1 MADDSS
7 RQATIIR
14 SVLLLF
20 TLMLTVMSGSW
31 NPGAA
36 APAAQSGPAL
46 DCRPLTEQRPELLPP
61 TATTAP
67 PAAGL
72 PAATLTS
79 VTIGYVPVSI
89 YAPIF
94 VAEALGYY
102 EEFGL
107 DVTLTA
113 NTGGSDLITLTA
125 AGNLD
130 ISAAGAGPAFWN
142 ANAQDLP
149 ITVIAPGHQEGS
161 PVATPLMISRA
172 ACESGAITSLADLV
186 GKRVSVNAP
195 GGTEF
200 WLGSALATAGLTI
213 DDVDEQF
220 LPFPDAVAALD
231 SGAIDAA
238 MIGEPLA
245 TQAELDGF
253 AVRLLPDFPVQ
264 GVQPTT
270 IIANDDFL
278 AANPDVATGFVA
290 AYLKASRVLSG
301 DGFKDPAVLA
311 IIGEYTGVPADLAR
325 LALQPVYQPNGQ
337 ISFATLAELQT
348 FFRGRDQLEYDT
360 DIDPASIADTQ
371 YVNGALALIGTAPVL
386 MPATPAAAPAATPVA
401 VTSSITAQ

>member
-1 MADDSS
+1 MAFDSPGPVSIS
-7 RQATIIR
+7 RRLI
-14 SVLLLF
+14 LLL
-20 TLMLTVMSGSW
+20 TLLVVTLSGGW
-31 NPGAA
+31 N
-36 APAAQSGPAL
+36 APSSAAAQSTPAL
-46 DCRPLTEQRPELLPP
+46 DCRPLTEQRPDLLPP
-61 TATTAP
+61 VATTSP
-67 PAAGL
+67 PAAG
-72 PAATLTS
+72 PVSGNLTP

-130 ISAAGAGPAFWN
+130 ISPAGAGPAFWN

-161 PVATPLMISRA
+161 PVATPMMISRA
-172 ACESGAITSLADLV
+172 ACESGTITSVADLS

-238 MIGEPLA
+238 MVGEPLA
-245 TQAELDGF
+245 TQAEMDGF

-278 AANPDVATGFVA
+278 AANPAVATGFVA
-290 AYLKASRVLSG
+290 AYLKASRALSG

-311 IIGEYTGVPADLAR
+311 IVEEYTGVPADLAR
-325 LALQPVYQPNGQ
+325 LALQPVYQPNGE
-337 ISFATLAELQT
+337 ISLASLAELQT

-360 DIDPASIADTQ
+360 DIDPATIVDTQ
-371 YVNGALALIGTAPVL
+371 YVNGALALIGTDPVL
-386 MPATPAAAPAATPVA
+386 MPATPAAAPGAITP
-401 VTSSITAQ
+401 SKSAQ

>member
-1 MADDSS
+1 MADDPSRPATSS
-7 RQATIIR
+7 RR
-14 SVLLLF
+14 LLLLF
-20 TLMLTVMSGSW
+20 ILLVTIISGGWS
-31 NPGAA
+31 PAA
-36 APAAQSGPAL
+36 AVAAQSAPAL
-46 DCRPLTEQRPELLPP
+46 DCRPLTEQRPDLLPP
-61 TATTAP
+61 ATTTAP
-67 PAAGL
+67 PAAGP
-72 PAATLTS
+72 PAAGLTP

-89 YAPIF
+89 YAPLF
-94 VAEALGYY
+94 VAKELGYY

-113 NTGGSDLITLTA
+113 NTGGSDLIALTA

-172 ACESGAITSLADLV
+172 ACESGAITSVADLA

-213 DDVDEQF
+213 DDVEEQF

-245 TQAELDGF
+245 TRAELDGF

-264 GVQPTT
+264 GIQPTT

-278 AANPDVATGFVA
+278 AANPAVATGFVA
-290 AYLKASRVLSG
+290 AYLKASRALSG

-311 IIGEYTGVPADLAR
+311 IVEEYTGVAADLAR
-325 LALQPVYQPNGQ
+325 LALQPVYQPNGE
-337 ISFATLAELQT
+337 ISFATLADLQT

-360 DIDPASIADTQ
+360 DIDPTSIADTR
-371 YVNGALALIGTAPVL
+371 YVDGALALVGTAPAL
-386 MPATPAAAPAATPVA
+386 MTATPAATPAAISPMT
-401 VTSSITAQ
+401 TAR

>member
-1 MADDSS
+1 MSAHPIESPS
-7 RQATIIR
+7 LTARLLLLT
-14 SVLLLF
+14 VLLLSVVG
-20 TLMLTVMSGSW
+20 LNVQAPAPS
-31 NPGAA
+31 AA
-36 APAAQSGPAL
+36 AQTAPTL

-61 TATTAP
+61 GMTTPPPPAGP
-67 PAAGL
+67 PAAS
-72 PAATLTS
+72 LTS
-79 VTIGYVPVSI
+79 VTIGYVPVSV
-89 YAPIF
+89 YAPLF
-94 VAEALGYY
+94 VAKELGYY

-107 DVTLTA
+107 DVTLTP
-113 NTGGSDLITLTA
+113 NTGGSDLIALTA

-142 ANAQDLP
+142 ANSQDLP

-172 ACESGAITSLADLV
+172 ACESGAITTVADLT

-213 DDVDEQF
+213 DDVSEQF
-220 LPFPDAVAALD
+220 LPFPEAIAALD

-278 AANPDVATGFVA
+278 VNHPDAATGFVA
-290 AYLKASRVLSG
+290 AYLKASRALSS

-311 IIGEYTGVPADLAR
+311 IIEQYTGVPADLVR
-325 LALQPVYQPNGQ
+325 LAMQPIYQPDGA
-337 ISFATLAELQT
+337 ISFDTLDQLQT
-348 FFRGRDQLEYDT
+348 FFRGRDQLQYDT
-360 DIDPASIADTQ
+360 DIDPATIADTS
-371 YVNGALALIGTAPVL
+371 YIDGALALVGPDSAILA
-386 MPATPAAAPAATPVA
+386 ATPASTPVSL
-401 VTSSITAQ
+401 VTIP

>member
-1 MADDSS
+1 MALDTARPASIG
-7 RQATIIR
+7 RR
-14 SVLLLF
+14 VLLLF
-20 TLMLTVMSGSW
+20 TLLVTAMSGGW
-31 NPGAA
+31 NTAAA
-36 APAAQSGPAL
+36 APVAQSTPAL
-46 DCRPLTEQRPELLPP
+46 DCRPLTEQRPDLLPP
-61 TATTAP
+61 ATSTAP
-67 PAAGL
+67 PAAGP
-72 PAATLTS
+72 PAADLTP

-89 YAPIF
+89 YAPLF
-94 VAEALGYY
+94 VAKELGYY
-102 EEFGL
+102 EELGL

-142 ANAQDLP
+142 ANAQGLP
-149 ITVIAPGHQEGS
+149 ITIIAPGHQEGS
-161 PVATPLMISRA
+161 PVATPLMISRT
-172 ACESGAITSLADLV
+172 ACESGAITSVADLA

-200 WLGSALATAGLTI
+200 WLGSALATAGLSI

-220 LPFPDAVAALD
+220 LPFPDAIAALD

-278 AANPDVATGFVA
+278 ASNPDVATGFVA
-290 AYLKASRVLSG
+290 AYLKASRALSG

-311 IIGEYTGVPADLAR
+311 IIEEYTGVPADLAR
-325 LALQPVYQPNGQ
+325 LAMQPVYQPNGE
-337 ISFATLAELQT
+337 ISFATLAGLQT

-360 DIDPASIADTQ
+360 DIDPASLADTQ
-371 YVNGALALIGTAPVL
+371 YVDGALGLIGTAPAL
-386 MPATPAAAPAATPVA
+386 MPATPAATPAAGIPS
-401 VTSSITAQ
+401 TSTQ

>member
-1 MADDSS
+1 MVLSGISIRLSVRRLALTLIVVMASLSVGTTFPPTSS
-7 RQATIIR
+7 
-14 SVLLLF
+14 
-20 TLMLTVMSGSW
+20 
-31 NPGAA
+31 GAQ
-36 APAAQSGPAL
+36 PVTAL

-61 TATTAP
+61 ATTTPPPTAGP
-67 PAAGL
+67 PAAE
-72 PAATLTS
+72 LTP

-89 YAPIF
+89 YAPLF

-107 DVTLTA
+107 DVTLQA
-113 NTGGSDLITLTA
+113 NVGGSDLITLTA
-125 AGNLD
+125 SGNFD

-142 ANAQDLP
+142 ALSQDLP

-172 ACESGAITSLADLV
+172 SCESGAIGSVADLADR
-186 GKRVSVNAP
+186 RVSVNAP
-195 GGTEF
+195 GATEY
-200 WLGSALATAGLTI
+200 WLGQALATGGLTI

-220 LPFPDAVAALD
+220 LPFPDAIAALA

-245 TQAELDGF
+245 TQAELDGI

-270 IIANDDFL
+270 IIGNDDFL
-278 AANPDVATGFVA
+278 AANPGAATGFTA
-290 AYLKASRVLSG
+290 AYLKAVRALTG

-311 IIGEYTGVPADLAR
+311 IIESYTGVPVDLAR
-325 LALQPVYQPNGQ
+325 LAQQPVYQPDGEINL
-337 ISFATLAELQT
+337 ATLAQLQS

-360 DIDPASIADTQ
+360 DIDPASIADTR
-371 YVNGALALIGTAPVL
+371 YVDGALALLGPST
-386 MPATPAAAPAATPVA
+386 ATPAVASPVA
-401 VTSSITAQ
+401 NTGATAG